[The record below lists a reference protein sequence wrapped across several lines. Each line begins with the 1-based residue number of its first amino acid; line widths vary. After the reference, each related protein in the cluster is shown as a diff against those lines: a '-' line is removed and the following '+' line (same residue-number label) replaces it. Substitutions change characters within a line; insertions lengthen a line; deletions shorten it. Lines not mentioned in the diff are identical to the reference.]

1 MKQLLFILLFAL
13 ALTGCSVQQPVTV
26 TKLQTEYRHDTL
38 HTIDSIF
45 TDRIQYI
52 RIKGDTVYHTDS
64 VFLYRYKTIERTLTE
79 HLTDS
84 VPYPVEVVKYVRQRT
99 GYDKAVSVGFW
110 ILLVMVVLLIGG
122 AIVIRIAVAHL

>member
-1 MKQLLFILLFAL
+1 MKHLPILLLILLL
-13 ALTGCSVQQPVTV
+13 ASCATSQPTV
-26 TKLQTEYRHDTL
+26 ITQTKVEYRHDTL

-45 TDRIQYI
+45 TDRVQYI

-84 VPYPVEVVKYVRQRT
+84 VPYPVEVVKYVPQRT
-99 GYDKAVSVGFW
+99 AYDKAVSVGFW

-122 AIVIRIAVAHL
+122 AIVIRIAVAHF